1 MTSGGFNDE
10 TCSATSLR
18 HIAHSVIHSRPF
30 PGAGPGGSLRSSS
43 MRQIGLSTANRSA
56 IKSPVA
62 LCPLHADE
70 PVRPLQPA
78 GVALFDAFSFRCLL
92 LICGLL
98 SSGDLD
104 PSSPRLVLGR
114 TRLQGPVSDRPGQ
127 QQGAHERAT
136 PSVHIAR
143 PNRFKHILIIRITPS
158 VVHFK
163 F

>member
-114 TRLQGPVSDRPGQ
+114 SRLQGPVFDRPGQ
-127 QQGAHERAT
+127 QQGEVLTSAVLHQ
-136 PSVHIAR
+136 SIHLDQIDS
-143 PNRFKHILIIRITPS
+143 NIY
-158 VVHFK
+158 
-163 F
+163 